1 MGTTN
6 VIGTQYLL
14 PTKKQKEYTLSILAG
29 VVVNFVLNII
39 LIKLWNSI
47 GASIATVAS
56 ELVVLIVQL
65 YMVRNEL
72 NIKDIF
78 KGARNY
84 LLSSLIMFAVCMLI
98 KHFINVGIISIV
110 VQVAIG
116 GAVYIGMLLILKDE
130 NVFMFIDKIKEK
142 INGILNRN

>member
-1 MGTTN
+1 MPVN
-6 VIGTQYLL
+6 
-14 PTKKQKEYTLSILAG
+14 SISIP
-29 VVVNFVLNII
+29 NFVLNII

-65 YMVRNEL
+65 YMVRNDL

-78 KGARNY
+78 KGTKNY
-84 LLSSLIMFAVCMLI
+84 LISSLIMFAVCMLI

-142 INGILNRN
+142 INSILSRN